1 MVERWECISPDDYT
15 RIISIY
21 HYLESLSNEYPHF
34 EQWYFGKVIPQLK
47 LSKRMI
53 KCLSIDEEIAGLIIL
68 KNTEDEKKIST
79 LRVSP
84 KFQGIGIGQNL
95 LNWARFSLHCTSP
108 LVTVP
113 QVHYEAFAK
122 LFERNGFILCKE
134 YHDYY
139 KKGGIEFSYNGYLT
153 EPKDRFLAQNER
165 LYSYIY
171 KAGIC
176 GSDSKWSKNG

>member
-1 MVERWECISPDDYT
+1 MFFYYDE
-15 RIISIY
+15 
-21 HYLESLSNEYPHF
+21 L
-34 EQWYFGKVIPQLK
+34 VI
-47 LSKRMI
+47 
-53 KCLSIDEEIAGLIIL
+53 
-68 KNTEDEKKIST
+68 KKIST

-84 KFQGIGIGQNL
+84 EFQGIGIGQNL

-153 EPKDRFLAQNER
+153 EPKERFLAQNER
-165 LYSYIY
+165 LYSYIH